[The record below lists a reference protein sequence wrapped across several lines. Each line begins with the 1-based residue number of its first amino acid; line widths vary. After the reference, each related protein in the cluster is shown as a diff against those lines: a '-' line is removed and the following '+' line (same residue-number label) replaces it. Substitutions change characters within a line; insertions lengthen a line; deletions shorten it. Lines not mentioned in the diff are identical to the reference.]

1 MKVLSELRIYVFFL
15 FVSFAIYLNALD
27 GPFLHDDIKAI
38 VENKDVLVGFL
49 ITKYF
54 ILLAFSKDS
63 FKLFWYVVFML
74 YWIFI
79 KTVSLDLNPS

>member
-38 VENKDVLVGFL
+38 VENKDVLVRFL
-49 ITKYF
+49 IT
-54 ILLAFSKDS
+54 
-63 FKLFWYVVFML
+63 
-74 YWIFI
+74 
-79 KTVSLDLNPS
+79 